1 MVPAAKTKRPGLGW
15 ATRHLPF
22 ELLVALRFLKEGRM
36 QSVLILAGV
45 TGGVAV
51 IIFLTQLI
59 NQLQG
64 SIIDRVLG
72 SQAHVVI
79 RPAEELTRIPPS
91 SNGPDQSNNSIAEN
105 SHQSSDKS
113 QKYSESTTQVIQ
125 PRAQRLRPVDQWEPV
140 AALATATPGVLAVSP
155 LVTGPVFALR
165 GGASKSAVLMGV
177 VPEQYGRIVKMDG
190 YMTRGRFAVQGTE
203 TLIGIE
209 LAKDLGV
216 NVGDKLR
223 VATANGRTETLHIN
237 GLFDTG
243 NRDLNRRW
251 LFVPLRLAQT
261 LLDMPGGVSQIDL
274 TVTELFDAE
283 TVAQTLATRTGL
295 TVESWM
301 QTNAGLLTALSN
313 QTVSNNLIRSFVV
326 LIVALGISSVLV
338 VSVVQKQREIGILRA
353 MGAGRGRMMA
363 VFLLQGGVVGLLGSV
378 LGSGLAWTL
387 LQVFSHIYK
396 SPDGTDLFKAE
407 LDPSLVLLASLVA
420 MGVGLA
426 AAALPARRAA
436 HMDPVQAIRS

>member
-1 MVPAAKTKRPGLGW
+1 MSDNHRPAVGRS
-15 ATRHLPF
+15 TRWLPF
-22 ELLVALRFLKEGRM
+22 ELLVALRFLKEGRA

-59 NQLQG
+59 NQLQ
-64 SIIDRVLG
+64 STIIDRVLG
-72 SQAHVVI
+72 SQAHIVI
-79 RPAEELTRIPPS
+79 RPTEELTRVPPPVTPATT
-91 SNGPDQSNNSIAEN
+91 PDSGAAHAFKKSARGQF
-105 SHQSSDKS
+105 DS
-113 QKYSESTTQVIQ
+113 QKSATTRLIQ

-140 AALATATPGVLAVSP
+140 AALAAATPGVLAVSP
-155 LVTGPVFALR
+155 LVTGPVFAQR
-165 GGASKSAVLMGV
+165 GGATKSAVLMGV
-177 VPEQYGRIVKMDG
+177 VPDDYRRIVKMDG
-190 YMTRGRFAVQGTE
+190 YMTRGRFALQGTE

-209 LAKDLGV
+209 LAKDLGL

-223 VATANGRTETLHIN
+223 VTTSGNTAETLHIT

-251 LFVPLRLAQT
+251 VFVPLKLAQT

-274 TVTELFDAE
+274 TVTDLFGADA
-283 TVAQTLATRTGL
+283 VANALAARTGL

-326 LIVALGISSVLV
+326 IIVALGISSVLV

-353 MGAGRGRMMA
+353 MGAGRGRMMT
-363 VFLLQGGVVGLLGSV
+363 VFLLQGGLVGLLGSL

-387 LQVFSHIYK
+387 LTVFSHIYQ
-396 SPDGTDLFKAE
+396 SPDGSALFEAE
-407 LDPSLVLLASLVA
+407 LDPSLVLLATVVA
-420 MGVGLA
+420 LGVGVA

-436 HMDPVQAIRS
+436 RMDPVQAIRS